1 MQAWDRRV
9 TRCLRAAETGRFD
22 RLKGACQWFEGDQ
35 AEIPGGGSLPGEKLG
50 MVIVRM
56 LMVILLKGWALGIVG
71 RSLVA
76 GRLIVMMMA
85 VMVPIV
91 VVVMM
96 VARV

>member
-1 MQAWDRRV
+1 
-9 TRCLRAAETGRFD
+9 
-22 RLKGACQWFEGDQ
+22 
-35 AEIPGGGSLPGEKLG
+35 

-56 LMVILLKGWALGIVG
+56 LMVILLKRCALGIVG

-76 GRLIVMMMA
+76 GRFIVMMMV

>member
-9 TRCLRAAETGRFD
+9 TRCPRAAETGRFD

-35 AEIPGGGSLPGEKLG
+35 AERPGWCSLPGEKLG

-56 LMVILLKGWALGIVG
+56 LMVILLKRCALGIVG

-76 GRLIVMMMA
+76 GRFIVMMMV

>member
-1 MQAWDRRV
+1 
-9 TRCLRAAETGRFD
+9 
-22 RLKGACQWFEGDQ
+22 
-35 AEIPGGGSLPGEKLG
+35 

-56 LMVILLKGWALGIVG
+56 LMVTLLKGCALGMVG

-76 GRLIVMMMA
+76 GGLIVMLMV

>member
-1 MQAWDRRV
+1 M
-9 TRCLRAAETGRFD
+9 
-22 RLKGACQWFEGDQ
+22 KGACQWFEGDQ
-35 AEIPGGGSLPGEKLG
+35 AERPGWCSLPGEKLG

-56 LMVILLKGWALGIVG
+56 LMVIILKRCALGIVG

-76 GRLIVMMMA
+76 GRFIVMMMMV

>member
-1 MQAWDRRV
+1 
-9 TRCLRAAETGRFD
+9 
-22 RLKGACQWFEGDQ
+22 
-35 AEIPGGGSLPGEKLG
+35 

-56 LMVILLKGWALGIVG
+56 LMVILLKGCALWMVG

-76 GRLIVMMMA
+76 GRLIVMLMV
-85 VMVPIV
+85 VMVPIL